1 MKKLLRTISL
11 AVSVS
16 IVLSCFGF
24 LTVFAF
30 NVNPL
35 ENKKG
40 SVVTQ
45 GSNLRVRSG
54 PGTTY
59 DEISSLPPGTMVDV
73 LGYISLVE
81 ESTSSPS
88 ATVSLPPE
96 ATATPEITAAPEATP
111 GTSVSP
117 EALPSATPEAN
128 DKDTFK
134 DLPQD
139 KVWYKIKHSGVEGF
153 VRGDFL
159 IIFDAPTISD
169 TTDFEAYLDA
179 QGFPECY
186 RDGLR
191 TLHALHP
198 NWKFTALSTGLSWE
212 TVLRNEC
219 KVGVNCVLPSALA
232 SWKSFEKDAYDWEE
246 EDWYS
251 WDSGGWT
258 AASKEIIAYYLD
270 VRNFFDDNIF
280 MFMECSFDEN
290 NQVTASAIKA
300 TLAGTF
306 MATDEW
312 ANGIIAASREA
323 NASPIMLAARL
334 KQEQGTNGNKIAHGT
349 VDGYEGYYNPFNIGA
364 YAHSGRGAVLN
375 GARYAKEKG
384 WYGLEAALIG
394 GAKFIAKSYINVG
407 QNTLYL
413 QKFDVIDGGNGLY
426 SHQYMTNVG
435 APAGECST
443 LRKATITAGLYE
455 SSLNFIIPVYLDMPT
470 ELHQKP
476 TSTGNN
482 NNWLET
488 LEVKEQSFSS
498 AYKLYT
504 TEYELFTDVSTLTIS
519 ATTKDK
525 DAKIEGIGE
534 ISVPVG
540 LSTHIVTVTAPSGS
554 KRDYKII
561 ISNSG
566 DGDSTA
572 KVFKTPY
579 ELKGSMLLGIPEKL
593 TVEEFEKTL
602 TVKNYSVKFL
612 NVKGEEK
619 AKDEFMKT
627 GDIITLSDASQF
639 SIVIFGDSNGDG
651 KLSSADLLKTQKHI
665 LSLSL
670 IDGAFLEAADFNRD
684 GQVNSRD
691 LLTCQ
696 KRILGL

>member
-1 MKKLLRTISL
+1 MKKLLRTITL
-11 AVSVS
+11 IICVSVFMS
-16 IVLSCFGF
+16 AFGF

-30 NVNPL
+30 EVKPL

-40 SVVTQ
+40 TVVTQ

-54 PGTTY
+54 PATTY
-59 DEISSLPPGTMVDV
+59 EEVSSLPPGTMVDV
-73 LGYISLVE
+73 LGYVATEDKTEASP
-81 ESTSSPS
+81 SPS
-88 ATVSLPPE
+88 AAPTPS
-96 ATATPEITAAPEATP
+96 ATDEVTPE
-111 GTSVSP
+111 SSP
-117 EALPSATPEAN
+117 EASPDTTEGEEN
-128 DKDTFK
+128 DNEESDEDFK
-134 DLPQD
+134 KLPQD
-139 KVWYKIKHSGVEGF
+139 KVWYKISHSGIVGF

-159 IIFDAPTISD
+159 TVFNAPTLED
-169 TTDFEAYLDA
+169 DADFEAYLEA

-186 RDGLR
+186 REGLR
-191 TLHALHP
+191 TLHAMHP

-212 TVLRNEC
+212 TVLKNEC

-232 SWKSFEKDAYDWEE
+232 SWKSFEKDAYNWEE
-246 EDWYS
+246 GTWYS

-290 NQVTASAIKA
+290 AQISASAIKA

-312 ANGIIAASREA
+312 ANGIISAAREA

-349 VDGYEGYYNPFNIGA
+349 VSGYEGYYNPFNIGA
-364 YAHSGRGAVLN
+364 YSHSGRSAVLN
-375 GARYAKEKG
+375 GARYAKDKG

-394 GAKFIAKSYINVG
+394 GAKFIAKRYINVG

-443 LRKATITAGLYE
+443 LRKAAITAGLYE
-455 SSLNFIIPVYLDMPT
+455 SSLNFIIPVYSDMPA

-488 LEVKEQSFSS
+488 LAVDEHQFSS

-504 TEYELFTDVSTLTIS
+504 TEYELFTDVSTLNIT

-525 DAKIEGIGE
+525 DATIEGIGE

-540 LSTHIVTVTAPSGS
+540 ISTHIVTVTAPSGS
-554 KRDYKII
+554 KRDYKIV
-561 ISNSG
+561 ISNTG
-566 DGDSTA
+566 DGNETA

-579 ELKGSMLLGIPEKL
+579 ELKGSMLLDIPIGQ

-602 TVKNYSVKFL
+602 TVKNYSIKFL
-612 NVKGEEK
+612 NAKGEEK
-619 AKDEFMKT
+619 AKDEVMKT

-639 SIVIFGDSNGDG
+639 SIVVFGDSNGDG

-665 LSLSL
+665 LSLSS

>member
-1 MKKLLRTISL
+1 
-11 AVSVS
+11 
-16 IVLSCFGF
+16 
-24 LTVFAF
+24 
-30 NVNPL
+30 
-35 ENKKG
+35 
-40 SVVTQ
+40 
-45 GSNLRVRSG
+45 
-54 PGTTY
+54 
-59 DEISSLPPGTMVDV
+59 
-73 LGYISLVE
+73 
-81 ESTSSPS
+81 
-88 ATVSLPPE
+88 
-96 ATATPEITAAPEATP
+96 
-111 GTSVSP
+111 
-117 EALPSATPEAN
+117 
-128 DKDTFK
+128 
-134 DLPQD
+134 
-139 KVWYKIKHSGVEGF
+139 
-153 VRGDFL
+153 
-159 IIFDAPTISD
+159 
-169 TTDFEAYLDA
+169 
-179 QGFPECY
+179 
-186 RDGLR
+186 
-191 TLHALHP
+191 
-198 NWKFTALSTGLSWE
+198 
-212 TVLRNEC
+212 
-219 KVGVNCVLPSALA
+219 
-232 SWKSFEKDAYDWEE
+232 
-246 EDWYS
+246 
-251 WDSGGWT
+251 
-258 AASKEIIAYYLD
+258 
-270 VRNFFDDNIF
+270 
-280 MFMECSFDEN
+280 
-290 NQVTASAIKA
+290 
-300 TLAGTF
+300 
-306 MATDEW
+306 
-312 ANGIIAASREA
+312 
-323 NASPIMLAARL
+323 
-334 KQEQGTNGNKIAHGT
+334 
-349 VDGYEGYYNPFNIGA
+349 
-364 YAHSGRGAVLN
+364 
-375 GARYAKEKG
+375 
-384 WYGLEAALIG
+384 
-394 GAKFIAKSYINVG
+394 
-407 QNTLYL
+407 
-413 QKFDVIDGGNGLY
+413 
-426 SHQYMTNVG
+426 
-435 APAGECST
+435 
-443 LRKATITAGLYE
+443 
-455 SSLNFIIPVYLDMPT
+455 MPT

-525 DAKIEGIGE
+525 DATIEGIGE
-534 ISVPVG
+534 INVPVG
-540 LSTHIVTVTAPSGS
+540 LSTHIVTGTAPSGS